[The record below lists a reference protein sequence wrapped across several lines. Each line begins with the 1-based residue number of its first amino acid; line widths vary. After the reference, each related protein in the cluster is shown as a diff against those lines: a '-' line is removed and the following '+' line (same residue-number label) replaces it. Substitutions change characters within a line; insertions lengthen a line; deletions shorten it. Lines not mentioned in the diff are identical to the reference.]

1 MEYLDREGG
10 KYLATKL
17 KSYVDNKVTDLPSGT
32 VDLTNYYTKEET
44 DQLLA
49 NLPSGG
55 TGTKGDKGDAGVGVS
70 SIKLVNYELIITL
83 TDGTVHN
90 LGNIRGEKGEKGA
103 NGTNGTNGVSPTV
116 SVTETTNGHTVAITD
131 VNGTQ
136 SFEVLNGKDG
146 ISGGTGTGET
156 EYEYDMNLDFSNK
169 TFYFDT
175 AKNLSEILT
184 ESDYYLHMRD
194 ASATGSMNGA
204 CFRYYKNG
212 ILYFTALVDGA
223 ISSICLYSS
232 KEEQPWKYDTYTFP
246 STFKTPIYG
255 KYAEDSTDD
264 SIRPK
269 ELYKAIMSCVKKI
282 VDSDGN
288 EVSFKILNKPEE
300 IISPTVSITETD
312 NGHTVS
318 ITDVNGTQSFD
329 VTNGTNGTDGVSS
342 TVTVTKEGK
351 IATITCTD
359 VNGTTTATISDGA
372 DGQGGGSSGGGSAIT
387 YAYDTEIAT
396 GETWVDGKP
405 IYLKV
410 FHIDALASQSKT
422 IDYKEYYNQTKF
434 ADTIISVN
442 PTWKNG
448 DNTSTGFMSDVISQV
463 STSSSSVGDN
473 VNSYILAKMMWCTV
487 YNGSEFHIIVGR
499 GISKYTAS
507 CDVFVKYT
515 KL

>member
-55 TGTKGDKGDAGVGVS
+55 TGTKGDKGDKGDAGVGIS
-70 SIKLVNYELIITL
+70 SIKSVNYELIITL

-90 LGNIRGEKGEKGA
+90 LGNIRGEKGARGEK
-103 NGTNGTNGVSPTV
+103 GTNGTNGVSPTV

-136 SFEVLNGKDG
+136 SF
-146 ISGGTGTGET
+146 
-156 EYEYDMNLDFSNK
+156 
-169 TFYFDT
+169 
-175 AKNLSEILT
+175 
-184 ESDYYLHMRD
+184 
-194 ASATGSMNGA
+194 
-204 CFRYYKNG
+204 
-212 ILYFTALVDGA
+212 
-223 ISSICLYSS
+223 
-232 KEEQPWKYDTYTFP
+232 
-246 STFKTPIYG
+246 
-255 KYAEDSTDD
+255 
-264 SIRPK
+264 
-269 ELYKAIMSCVKKI
+269 
-282 VDSDGN
+282 
-288 EVSFKILNKPEE
+288 
-300 IISPTVSITETD
+300 
-312 NGHTVS
+312 
-318 ITDVNGTQSFD
+318 D
-329 VTNGTNGTDGVSS
+329 VTNGTNGTDGVSP

-372 DGQGGGSSGGGSAIT
+372 DGQGGGSSSGGSAIT

-410 FHIDALASQSKT
+410 FHINGSSSQPSSSIIFST
-422 IDYKEYYNQTKF
+422 YKEQNKFAETIVSVIPVWKSGTVVRTGNNIDVSDMVSSVASANENIVQRTLNCWVDNGTKF
-434 ADTIISVN
+434 SIN
-442 PTWKNG
+442 
-448 DNTSTGFMSDVISQV
+448 
-463 STSSSSVGDN
+463 
-473 VNSYILAKMMWCTV
+473 
-487 YNGSEFHIIVGR
+487 
-499 GISKYTAS
+499 ISKGKRVYS
-507 CDVFVKYT
+507 YGCDVFVRYT

>member
-1 MEYLDREGG
+1 MEYLDRDGG

-70 SIKLVNYELIITL
+70 SIKSVNYELIITL

-90 LGNIRGEKGEKGA
+90 LGNIRGEKGAQGEKGA
-103 NGTNGTNGVSPTV
+103 DGINGTNGTDGVSPTV

-136 SFEVLNGKDG
+136 SFNVLNGKDG
-146 ISGGTGTGET
+146 
-156 EYEYDMNLDFSNK
+156 K
-169 TFYFDT
+169 
-175 AKNLSEILT
+175 
-184 ESDYYLHMRD
+184 
-194 ASATGSMNGA
+194 
-204 CFRYYKNG
+204 
-212 ILYFTALVDGA
+212 DGA
-223 ISSICLYSS
+223 S
-232 KEEQPWKYDTYTFP
+232 
-246 STFKTPIYG
+246 
-255 KYAEDSTDD
+255 
-264 SIRPK
+264 
-269 ELYKAIMSCVKKI
+269 
-282 VDSDGN
+282 
-288 EVSFKILNKPEE
+288 
-300 IISPTVSITETD
+300 
-312 NGHTVS
+312 
-318 ITDVNGTQSFD
+318 
-329 VTNGTNGTDGVSS
+329 
-342 TVTVTKEGK
+342 
-351 IATITCTD
+351 
-359 VNGTTTATISDGA
+359 
-372 DGQGGGSSGGGSAIT
+372 GGSSGGGSAIT

-410 FHIDALASQSKT
+410 FHIDRLASQSKV
-422 IDYKEYYNQTKF
+422 IDYREYYSQPKF
-434 ADTIISVN
+434 AETIVSVN

-448 DNTSTGFMSDVISQV
+448 NITSTGFMSDVVSQV

-487 YNGSEFHIIVGR
+487 YNGSEFYITVGR
-499 GISKYTAS
+499 GISRYTAS